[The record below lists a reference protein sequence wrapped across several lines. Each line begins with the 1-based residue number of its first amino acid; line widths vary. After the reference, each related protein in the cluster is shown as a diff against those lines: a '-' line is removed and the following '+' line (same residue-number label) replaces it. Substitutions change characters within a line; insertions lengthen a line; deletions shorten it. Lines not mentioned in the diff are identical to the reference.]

1 MDLKFFLFMVV
12 SPIGAALM
20 IILNSIEIWFIFKH
34 KLMSRVKSTVYILN
48 LAISD
53 ICLGIFVIMVK
64 ICKAEEMNNGLHPK
78 YRLFFQTKMVY
89 VSLYVSVLSLAALTV
104 ERYLAV
110 KKPMYYNML
119 EIHKKYIICVLMW
132 LVTILA
138 TIVHNLTV
146 NDFEKEYI
154 KTPLVI
160 LISAILIAAVYVVI
174 LRTLKRRKS
183 RSTALAEGV
192 NQKKT
197 MTKAEK
203 RFLSFCIKS
212 FIIFVVCWLPLAAYG
227 IALAGGFI
235 TTWKY
240 KDYFDFITH
249 IIAFWNSNASPIMF
263 LHHNRGAARKIAIT
277 RTTSNKT
284 QQSDKEKSQ
293 SGEQSMAFG
302 VSNDKNNIIE
312 SNA

>member
-160 LISAILIAAVYVVI
+160 LISAILIAAVCCDSAD
-174 LRTLKRRKS
+174 T
-183 RSTALAEGV
+183 
-192 NQKKT
+192 
-197 MTKAEK
+197 
-203 RFLSFCIKS
+203 
-212 FIIFVVCWLPLAAYG
+212 
-227 IALAGGFI
+227 
-235 TTWKY
+235 
-240 KDYFDFITH
+240 
-249 IIAFWNSNASPIMF
+249 
-263 LHHNRGAARKIAIT
+263 
-277 RTTSNKT
+277 
-284 QQSDKEKSQ
+284 
-293 SGEQSMAFG
+293 
-302 VSNDKNNIIE
+302 
-312 SNA
+312 